1 MRTPIDLW
9 KAAFCKHYPQDV
21 IKKDENLLKDH
32 GNDPQFAEPIID
44 SLKEQKLRELDNLRE
59 LLKKRQQ
66 QASKSINIQ
75 IIS

>member
-1 MRTPIDLW
+1 M
-9 KAAFCKHYPQDV
+9 

-59 LLKKRQQ
+59 LLRKRQQ
-66 QASKSINIQ
+66 QQSASKSVNIQ